1 MALPENPDA
10 FYADVIRKYTNYVN
24 PQLAKL
30 LSFAGFPVEM
40 RAEGAYIYDQD
51 GRALLDFLG
60 GYGVFSLGHRH
71 PKVVAA
77 VSDQLGKMP
86 LSGKAFFSSVAAD
99 LAEKLAQ
106 VSPGN
111 LQFTFFCNSGA
122 EAVEGAL
129 KFARVATGRSKM
141 VSTHGSFHG
150 KTFGALSVTGR
161 EKYRKRFEPL
171 LPDVTFVPFGDGKA
185 ATDEIDMNTACM
197 IVEPIQGEGGI
208 QVPPDGYLK
217 ELRRACDRAGALL
230 IIDEVQTG
238 LGRTGKLFACEHD
251 GVVPDLMPLAKCL
264 GGGVMPIGAILGT
277 REVWEA
283 VFSDNPLL
291 HTSTFG
297 GGGMACAAGLATL
310 KVIEE
315 EGLVARSATMGA
327 LLLNELK
334 KVADGHSDLV
344 SDVRGRGLMVGL
356 EFKLDEVG
364 ELVVGQLLKRNVIVA
379 YALNNPRVIRFEPP
393 LIIGEPEIGIVTQ
406 ALGEA
411 LTETSELLATL
422 V

>member
-1 MALPENPDA
+1 MVLPQNPDA
-10 FYADVIRKYTNYVN
+10 FYSDVIRKYTDHIN

-30 LSFAGFPVEM
+30 LSFAGFGVEM
-40 RAEGAYIYDQD
+40 VGEGAYIYDQD
-51 GRALLDFLG
+51 GRPLLDFLG

-71 PKVVAA
+71 PKVIAA
-77 VSDQLGKMP
+77 VVDQLGRMP

-106 VSPGN
+106 ISPGN
-111 LQFTFFCNSGA
+111 LQYTFFCNSGA
-122 EAVEGAL
+122 EAVEASL
-129 KFARVATGRSKM
+129 KFARVATGRTKII
-141 VSTHGSFHG
+141 STQGSFHG

-161 EKYRKRFEPL
+161 DKYRKPFEPL
-171 LPDVTFVPFGDGKA
+171 VPDVTFVPFGDARA
-185 ATDEIDMNTACM
+185 AAAVINADTACM

-208 QVPPDGYLK
+208 QVPPDGYLT

-230 IIDEVQTG
+230 IVDEVQTG

-264 GGGVMPIGAILGT
+264 GGGVMPIGAVLGT
-277 REVWEA
+277 PAVWEA
-283 VFSDNPLL
+283 VFSENPLI

-297 GGGMACAAGLATL
+297 GGGLACAAGLATL

-315 EGLVARSATMGA
+315 EGLVARSAKMGA
-327 LLLNELK
+327 ALLGELK
-334 KVADGHSDLV
+334 KVAARHSDLI
-344 SDVRGRGLMVGL
+344 SEVRGRGLMVGL
-356 EFKLDEVG
+356 EFQMDEVG
-364 ELVVGQLLKRNVIVA
+364 ELVVAQLLKRNVIVA
-379 YALNNPRVIRFEPP
+379 YTLNNPRVLRFEPP
-393 LIIGEPEIGIVTQ
+393 LIIGEAEIEIATT
-406 ALGEA
+406 ALDEA